1 MMRNTIYLLIAA
13 LFLLGCNDDLLDT
26 KPEDSLTLDTKW
38 TENFMNFYANGFYP
52 VIAGHGPGWG
62 QKGYLYDDDKSD
74 NQTAWNYNK
83 VAAGQHL
90 IPETGGGWG
99 KVGDWQQL
107 RRANFFL
114 DGIAN
119 SDVSDVVK
127 NHYSGVAKFWRAW
140 FYFKKVK
147 KFGDVTL
154 ALKTIQTDDTD
165 ILYGPRTPRKQV
177 MDSVLADIT
186 FACENMNWGN
196 VKENEF
202 INKGTALALKSR
214 ICLHEGTF
222 RKYHNLGDH
231 EVFLENARDAAKELI
246 DSKKFKLSTAGGA
259 DYAFNDMFKL
269 VDMSGNSELI
279 LIKKYISGVLGHP
292 RLRYKCGR
300 NGLTKD
306 MVDDYLNLDGTFY
319 DGSHD
324 EVLADELANRDPRL
338 LQTIH
343 YAPAGGIWSPT
354 ALEPVPL
361 LIGGKFTNAA
371 GALKNANAW
380 NTTQTGYHVSISWLY
395 TEWPKG
401 GNGEMDAPI
410 MRYAEVL
417 LAYAEATAELGECT
431 QDILDMTINALR
443 SRVGM
448 TAVLTTSPAQE
459 SAARSD
465 RDLLDYSLTPLLE
478 EIRRE
483 RRVELAAQGFRYDDL
498 MRWKAGKFLEK
509 SMLGMKLTGANAS
522 YKTAKTML
530 DANGYVDVYQGKA
543 GYSRNFDPAKHYYFP
558 LPLQSLVE
566 NPELKQNPGWE

>member
-1 MMRNTIYLLIAA
+1 MMRNTICLLIAA
-13 LFLLGCNDDLLDT
+13 LFLLGCNDEFLDT

-52 VIAGHGPGWG
+52 VLVGHGTGYG
-62 QKGYLYDDDKSD
+62 QGGYLYDDDKSD
-74 NQTAWNYNK
+74 NQAAWNYNK

-90 IPETGGGWG
+90 IPETNGGWG
-99 KVGDWQQL
+99 KVADWQQL

-127 NHYSGVAKFWRAW
+127 NHYSSVAKFWRAW

-259 DYAFNDMFKL
+259 DHAFNDMFKL
-269 VDMSGNSELI
+269 LDMSGNSELI
-279 LIKKYISGVLGHP
+279 LIKKYISGVLAHA

-306 MVDDYLNLDGTFY
+306 MVNDYLNLDGTFY

-324 EVLADELANRDPRL
+324 EVLGDELANRDPRL

-343 YAPAGGIWSPT
+343 YAPEGGIWTPT

-361 LIGGKFTNAA
+361 LIGGKFLNGA
-371 GALKNANAW
+371 GVLKNANAW
-380 NTTQTGYHVSISWLY
+380 NTTQTGYQVSLSWLY

-401 GNGEMDAPI
+401 ANGEMDAPI

-417 LAYAEATAELGECT
+417 LAYAEATAELDECT
-431 QDILDMTINALR
+431 QDILDVTINALR
-443 SRVGM
+443 TRVGM

-459 SAARSD
+459 PAVRSD
-465 RDLLDYSLTPLLE
+465 RDILDYSLTPLLE

-483 RRVELAAQGFRYDDL
+483 RRVELAAQGLRYDDL

-509 SMLGMKLTGANAS
+509 PILGMKVSGANAS
-522 YKTAKTML
+522 YKTAKTKL

-543 GYSRNFDPAKHYYFP
+543 GYSRDFDPAKHYYFP